1 MIALNNKIIK
11 QYLQKSYKNYRND
24 VEKVKI
30 NIENIRD
37 FSNILEVES
46 INKLNVSSQNDT
58 SILYYI
64 KVYESLLT
72 INDYSNFKC
81 PLCKKDHT
89 LSFHK
94 TYERNIILHLN
105 GYEVIAKISLIVL
118 ECAYCKEYNRNS
130 QHYHAIIPDYIFPY
144 HIYSSNIIMNC
155 LIEHYLKELTINQ
168 IIEQANISHQLYYKW
183 LNEFNKYL
191 VVSSVI
197 LKTKANIKEILIE
210 IKSRLEELQYN
221 FYQSYNHPYFL
232 FKETC
237 VPLIIMP

>member
-11 QYLQKSYKNYRND
+11 QYLQKSYKNFQND
-24 VEKVKI
+24 VEKVKV

-46 INKLNVSSQNDT
+46 INKLNLSSQNDT

-72 INDYSNFKC
+72 VNDYSNFKC
-81 PLCKKDHT
+81 PLCKKEHT

-94 TYERNIILHLN
+94 TYERNIIIHLD

-155 LIEHYLKELTINQ
+155 LIEHYLKELTIKQ

-183 LNEFNKYL
+183 LNELKKYL
-191 VVSSVI
+191 TVSSVI
-197 LKTKANIKEILIE
+197 LKTKANIKEILTE

>member
-24 VEKVKI
+24 VEKVKN

-72 INDYSNFKC
+72 VNDYSNFKC

-94 TYERNIILHLN
+94 TYERNIIIHFD
-105 GYEVIAKISLIVL
+105 GYEIIAKISLIVL

>member
-72 INDYSNFKC
+72 VNDYSNFKC

-155 LIEHYLKELTINQ
+155 LIEHYLNELTIKQ

-183 LNEFNKYL
+183 LNELKKYL

-197 LKTKANIKEILIE
+197 LKTKANIKEILTE

>member
-11 QYLQKSYKNYRND
+11 QYLQKSYKNYQND

-64 KVYESLLT
+64 KVYESLL
-72 INDYSNFKC
+72 IVNDYSNFKC

-94 TYERNIILHLN
+94 TYERNIIIHLD

-155 LIEHYLKELTINQ
+155 LIEHYLKELTIKQ

-183 LNEFNKYL
+183 LNELKKYL
-191 VVSSVI
+191 TVSSVI
-197 LKTKANIKEILIE
+197 LKTKANIKEILTE

>member
-46 INKLNVSSQNDT
+46 INKLNVSGQNDT

-72 INDYSNFKC
+72 VNDYSNFKC

-155 LIEHYLKELTINQ
+155 LIEHYLNELTIKQ

-183 LNEFNKYL
+183 LNELKKYL

-197 LKTKANIKEILIE
+197 LKTKANIKEILTE

>member
-72 INDYSNFKC
+72 VNDYSNFKC
-81 PLCKKDHT
+81 PLCKKEHT

-94 TYERNIILHLN
+94 TYERNIIIHLD

-155 LIEHYLKELTINQ
+155 LIEHYLKELTIKQ

-183 LNEFNKYL
+183 LNELKKYL

-197 LKTKANIKEILIE
+197 LKTKANIKEILTE

>member
-46 INKLNVSSQNDT
+46 INKLNLSSQNDT

-72 INDYSNFKC
+72 VNDYSNFKC

-94 TYERNIILHLN
+94 TYERNIIIHLD

-144 HIYSSNIIMNC
+144 HIYSSNIITNC
-155 LIEHYLKELTINQ
+155 LIEHYLNELTIKQ

-183 LNEFNKYL
+183 LNELKKYL
-191 VVSSVI
+191 TVSSVI
-197 LKTKANIKEILIE
+197 LKTKANIKEILTE

>member
-24 VEKVKI
+24 VEKVKN

-72 INDYSNFKC
+72 VNDYSNFKC

-94 TYERNIILHLN
+94 TYERNIIIHFD

-155 LIEHYLKELTINQ
+155 LIEHYLKELTIKQ

-183 LNEFNKYL
+183 LNELKKYL
-191 VVSSVI
+191 TVSSVI

>member
-46 INKLNVSSQNDT
+46 INKLNVSGQNDT

-72 INDYSNFKC
+72 VNDYSNFKC

-183 LNEFNKYL
+183 LNELKKYL

-197 LKTKANIKEILIE
+197 LKTKANIKEILTE

>member
-11 QYLQKSYKNYRND
+11 QYLQKSYKNYQND

-72 INDYSNFKC
+72 VNDYSNFKC
-81 PLCKKDHT
+81 PLCKKEHT

-94 TYERNIILHLN
+94 TYERNIIIHLD

-155 LIEHYLKELTINQ
+155 LIEHYLKELTIKQ

-183 LNEFNKYL
+183 LNELKKYL
-191 VVSSVI
+191 TVSSVI
-197 LKTKANIKEILIE
+197 LKTKANIKEILTE

>member
-11 QYLQKSYKNYRND
+11 QYLQKSYKNYQND
-24 VEKVKI
+24 IEKVKI
-30 NIENIRD
+30 NIENIKD

-46 INKLNVSSQNDT
+46 INKLNASSQNDT

-72 INDYSNFKC
+72 VNDYSSFKC

-94 TYERNIILHLN
+94 TYERNIIIHLY
-105 GYEVIAKISLIVL
+105 GYEIIAKISLIVL
-118 ECAYCKEYNRNS
+118 ECAYCKEYNHNL

-144 HIYSSNIIMNC
+144 HIYSSNIIMKC
-155 LIEHYLKELTINQ
+155 LIEHYLNELTINQ
-168 IIEQANISHQLYYKW
+168 IIEQVNISHQLYYKW

-191 VVSSVI
+191 VVSSII
-197 LKTKANIKEILIE
+197 LNTKANIKEILTE
-210 IKSRLEELQYN
+210 IKSRLEELQLN

>member
-24 VEKVKI
+24 IEKVKV

-46 INKLNVSSQNDT
+46 INKLNVSGQNDT

-72 INDYSNFKC
+72 VNDYSNFKC

-155 LIEHYLKELTINQ
+155 LIEHYLNELTIKQ

-183 LNEFNKYL
+183 LNELKKYL

-197 LKTKANIKEILIE
+197 LKTKANIKEILTE

>member
-24 VEKVKI
+24 VEKVKN

-72 INDYSNFKC
+72 VNDYSNFKC
-81 PLCKKDHT
+81 PLCKKEHT

-94 TYERNIILHLN
+94 TYERNIIIHLD

-144 HIYSSNIIMNC
+144 HIYSSNIITNC
-155 LIEHYLKELTINQ
+155 LIEHYL
-168 IIEQANISHQLYYKW
+168 
-183 LNEFNKYL
+183 NE
-191 VVSSVI
+191 
-197 LKTKANIKEILIE
+197 
-210 IKSRLEELQYN
+210 
-221 FYQSYNHPYFL
+221 
-232 FKETC
+232 
-237 VPLIIMP
+237 